1 MAYAIDFA
9 AVLEAQERLDRPL
22 SWRVSRTR
30 VARSDELDQLA
41 GRELFFK
48 CENEQRGGAFK
59 IRGAMNAIICLDD
72 EDKAWA
78 WGGVCTHSSG
88 NHALAVA
95 LAAKVRGVDAHIV
108 MPKSASKFK
117 VDKVERQG
125 AVITFCEPDLKSR
138 EDAVAHVIK
147 DTYATFVHPYDNPNV
162 IAGQGTAALE
172 FMQEVEHPEAYGWY
186 KHWFEK
192 DVIPGEFDA
201 LITPVGGGGLLAG
214 TCIAARATQPN
225 CRLFGAEPTGADDAA
240 LSLAA
245 GELIPQDCPDTICD
259 GLLTSLGELTWPI
272 LRDHLESIVTVTD
285 DEVVEAMRLLHEHLD
300 MVVEP
305 SGAIPLAAVLSDQ
318 FRALH
323 GIERVGLILSGGNI
337 DPDWLRN
344 LLLRRQR
351 WRKAF
356 ARARRMLRRQR

>member
-9 AVLEAQERLDRPL
+9 AVLEAEKRIRM
-22 SWRVSRTR
+22 RVTRTR
-30 VARSDELDQLA
+30 VKRSDELDQLA

-172 FMQEVEHPEAYGWY
+172 FMQQVEHPEAYVWR
-186 KHWFEK
+186 WK
-192 DVIPGEFDA
+192 DIIPGEFDA

-214 TCIAARATQPN
+214 TCIAAHATQPN
-225 CRLFGAEPTGADDAA
+225 CRLFGAEPIGADDAA
-240 LSLAA
+240 CSLAA
-245 GELIPQDCPDTICD
+245 GELIPQDGPDTICD

-337 DPDWLRN
+337 DPDELRN
-344 LLLRRQR
+344 LLLTHQR
-351 WRKAF
+351 EAEAM
-356 ARARRMLRRQR
+356 ARARRTP

>member
-1 MAYAIDFA
+1 MAYAIDFS
-9 AVLEAQERLDRPL
+9 AVLEAEKRIRM
-22 SWRVSRTR
+22 RVTRTR
-30 VARSDELDQLA
+30 VKRSDELDQLA

-78 WGGVCTHSSG
+78 WAGVCTHSSG

-172 FMQEVEHPEAYGWY
+172 FMQQVEHPEAYGW
-186 KHWFEK
+186 K
-192 DVIPGEFDA
+192 DIIPGEFDA

-214 TCIAARATQPN
+214 TCISARATQPD
-225 CRLFGAEPTGADDAA
+225 CRLFGAEPIGADDAA
-240 LSLAA
+240 CSLAA

-337 DPDWLRN
+337 DPDELRN
-344 LLLRRQR
+344 LLLPHQR
-351 WRKAF
+351 EAEAM
-356 ARARRMLRRQR
+356 ARARRTP